1 MSSEKRGWRSPLLV
15 AGLAVLVFGGLASLF
30 LIAPPGSRV
39 YESRFSIALLV
50 ASVGVVVVVVAVWL
64 LRPGS
69 WYLGRLAALDQEL
82 SRLVGEPVQ
91 LFVGT
96 TSFDGLDVAP
106 EIATI
111 RNGRRSIWRCAV
123 GPRGVAIGR
132 PGNVPRCVVVSDVSD
147 EVTVEVG
154 GPGGGPLA
162 WRNEVT
168 PQLLMRIVR
177 PSGTLTITWDRLV
190 SPSRGKSVRD
200 VNEVAELVTQLTAV
214 LGARSAEPPA

>member
-1 MSSEKRGWRSPLLV
+1 MSFETSSWRAPLLV
-15 AGLAVLVFGGLASLF
+15 AGLAVLVFGGLASFF

-39 YESRFSIALLV
+39 YESRFSLALLV
-50 ASVGVVVVVVAVWL
+50 ATVGFVVVVLAVWF

-69 WYLGRLAALDQEL
+69 RYLQRLAALHREL
-82 SRLVGEPVQ
+82 TRLVDEPAQ

-96 TSFDGLDVAP
+96 ASFDGLDVAP

-111 RNGRRSIWRCAV
+111 RNGRLSIWQCAV
-123 GPRGVAIGR
+123 GPHGVAIGR
-132 PGNVPRCVVVSDVSD
+132 PGKVPQCVVVADVSD

-154 GPGGGPLA
+154 GPGGGPLT

-168 PQLLMRIVR
+168 PQLLMRIVK
-177 PSGTLTITWDRLV
+177 PSGALTITWDMLV

-214 LGARSAEPPA
+214 LAARSAEPPA